1 MKKYSLAFVVLAA
14 TLAVAPPSAICDSF
28 GYRTS
33 GSKFGVNSSFDTVHG
48 GVPSGIAES
57 GIFTNTELAGIG
69 GSNNSGAL
77 GHNSV
82 ERPIN
87 GAFFFDNLLQ
97 QGNDDRRQENSG
109 ALIDLN
115 GQQLVLLSGFD
126 SGGSRS
132 GKSGQF
138 FFADR
143 GTYHVSNELQK
154 GSGLVRT
161 NTTALTV
168 TPEPGSLFL
177 LGTGLLGLALVLFW
191 KAAKHTTG
199 T

>member
-1 MKKYSLAFVVLAA
+1 MKKYSLAFVVLAT
-14 TLAVAPPSAICDSF
+14 TLAVTPPSALCDSF

-33 GSKFGVNSSFDTVHG
+33 GSKSGVTSGVDTVHG
-48 GVPSGIAES
+48 GVPSRIAES
-57 GIFTNTELAGIG
+57 GIFTNTELAGVG
-69 GSNNSGAL
+69 GFNDSVAL
-77 GHNSV
+77 GHNTV
-82 ERPIN
+82 ERPID

-97 QGNDDRRQENSG
+97 QGNKGGRQDNPG

-115 GQQLVLLSGFD
+115 GQQLVLLA
-126 SGGSRS
+126 GSDEGVS
-132 GKSGQF
+132 KAGKSGQF
-138 FFADR
+138 FFTDR
-143 GTYHVSNELQK
+143 GTYQVSNELQK
-154 GSGLVRT
+154 GNGTVRG

-191 KAAKHTTG
+191 KAAKRTTG

>member
-1 MKKYSLAFVVLAA
+1 MKKYSLALIVLAT

-28 GYRTS
+28 GYRTPE
-33 GSKFGVNSSFDTVHG
+33 SKAAVSTTFDTVRG
-48 GVPSGIAES
+48 GAPNGIADS
-57 GIFTNTELAGIG
+57 GIFANTELATMG
-69 GSNNSGAL
+69 GSNNGAL
-77 GHNSV
+77 GQRAV
-82 ERPIN
+82 ERPVT

-97 QGNDDRRQENSG
+97 GTKGGHDNSG

-115 GQQLVLLSGFD
+115 GQQLVLLA
-126 SGGSRS
+126 GSDNAGMKS

-138 FFADR
+138 FFADKGIYR
-143 GTYHVSNELQK
+143 VSNEPQK
-154 GSGLVRT
+154 GTGLLRS

-199 T
+199 S